1 MKRWM
6 LSGPNWEGEW
16 RDTPAG
22 DAVFDDD
29 AWDKSEW
36 VTFKGLRGLLKVVLD
51 KPGMGFGADEYG
63 NPSVYFRCGLFGIV
77 FFYGRCTQTE
87 VEVPELGENTW
98 IDKVMYGEPE

>member
-6 LSGPNWEGEW
+6 LSGPNWNGNWDDGPEGY
-16 RDTPAG
+16 
-22 DAVFDDD
+22 
-29 AWDKSEW
+29 SEEELDELGYPVW

-51 KPGMGFGADEYG
+51 KLWKGFGADEYG

-98 IDKVMYGEPE
+98 VDKVMYGEPE